1 MRKVVCVKDNNCGF
15 INGIIYSIR
24 VHKFS
29 EAVKKEFTNFSG
41 FSGCIEYISNES
53 FVEYDFCVV
62 KSYFID
68 IETYRNVKINKILN
82 D

>member
-15 INGIIYSIR
+15 INGITYSIR

-29 EAVKKEFTNFSG
+29 EVSG
-41 FSGCIEYISNES
+41 FSGYIEYISNES

-62 KSYFID
+62 KSFFMD
-68 IETYRNVKINKILN
+68 IETHRDEKIDKILN
-82 D
+82 DKN